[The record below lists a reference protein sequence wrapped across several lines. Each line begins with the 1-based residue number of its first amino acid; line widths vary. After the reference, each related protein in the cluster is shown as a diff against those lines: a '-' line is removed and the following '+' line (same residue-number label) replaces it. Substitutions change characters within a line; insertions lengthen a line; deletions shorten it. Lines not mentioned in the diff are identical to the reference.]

1 MQATAGTVLVG
12 GHEVQDPGPDRGMVF
27 QGYSLFGWLTVRENI
42 EFGPRMAGWPTE
54 RRRETADV
62 LLDLVGLHGFA
73 NAYPATLSGGMRQR
87 VAIARAL
94 ALEPGVLLMDEP
106 FGALDAQ
113 TRSRMQEGLL
123 DIWTRTRRTVLFITH
138 NVEEAVYLAERV
150 VVMSARPG
158 RIVAD
163 LRIDLPRPRSLEAV
177 ASDAFTAYRRT
188 VPHALRH

>member
-1 MQATAGTVLVG
+1 
-12 GHEVQDPGPDRGMVF
+12 
-27 QGYSLFGWLTVRENI
+27 
-42 EFGPRMAGWPTE
+42 MAGWSTE
-54 RRRETADV
+54 RRRATADA
-62 LLDLVGLHGFA
+62 LLDLVGLRTFA
-73 NAYPATLSGGMRQR
+73 DAYPSTLSGGMRQR

-113 TRSRMQEGLL
+113 TRSRLQEGLL

-138 NVEEAVYLAERV
+138 DVEEAVYLADRV

-163 LRIDLPRPRSLEAV
+163 LRIDLPRPRSLDVV
-177 ASDAFTAYRRT
+177 ASDAFTVYRRT
-188 VPHALRH
+188 VLQALQH